1 MKRLGLI
8 AALGLT
14 VAGCART
21 PAPETATP
29 AAAVTRISYSTGPCF
44 GACPVY
50 AFTVQANGD
59 GSFEGKRFT
68 QTSGTRSFKLTRAQF
83 DAFAAALAPYRPKAG
98 TNRRTVP
105 GQPGCDR
112 AATDMPSVEIT
123 WTGPAGTS
131 SLSHYFGCNM
141 EANRAL
147 TDALGN
153 APDLIPALTPL
164 IGERP

>member
-8 AALGLT
+8 AALGLA
-14 VAGCART
+14 VAGCVRT
-21 PAPETATP
+21 PAPETPPP

-68 QTSGTRSFKLTRAQF
+68 QTGGTKSFKLTRAQF
-83 DAFAAALAPYRPKAG
+83 DRFAAALAPYRPKPG
-98 TNRRTVP
+98 TSRRTVP
-105 GQPGCDR
+105 GEKGCER
-112 AATDMPSVEIT
+112 AATDQISVAIV

-131 SLSHYFGCNM
+131 SLDHYFGCDM

-147 TDALGN
+147 TAALGN